1 MASLR
6 QFKTVFQLEQTGDF
20 FLTFIAMRDIE
31 NLSGLG
37 IRRANQKL
45 AVAIVCFAIVAG
57 FGVDDGKTHIRGLK
71 PELSGEHGDAVRKL
85 FVSQLLFR
93 RDLEV
98 LNGIHT
104 MKGGCVRDTVIDI
117 LTSAFPEQD
126 MLVLVCLLHKMM
138 ENGS

>member
-1 MASLR
+1 MASPGQL
-6 QFKTVFQLEQTGDF
+6 KTVFQLEQSGNL

-31 NLSGLG
+31 NLASLG

-71 PELSGEHGDAVRKL
+71 SELSGEHNNAVGKL
-85 FVSQLLFR
+85 FVCQLLLGR
-93 RDLEV
+93 YLEV
-98 LNGIHT
+98 LDCVHS
-104 MKGGCVRDTVIDI
+104 MKGGGISHAVIDI

-126 MLVLVCLLHKMM
+126 MLVLVCLLHKMV